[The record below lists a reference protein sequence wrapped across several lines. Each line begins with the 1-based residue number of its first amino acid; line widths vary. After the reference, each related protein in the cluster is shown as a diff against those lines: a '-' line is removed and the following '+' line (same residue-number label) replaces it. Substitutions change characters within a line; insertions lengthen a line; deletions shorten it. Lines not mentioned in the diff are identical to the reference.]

1 VFIIM
6 ELGYYKEGDTI
17 DTSAL
22 LLLSP
27 PLAKAA
33 AVFLHGGG
41 IF

>member
-1 VFIIM
+1 M

-33 AVFLHGGG
+33 AVFYTAAAY
-41 IF
+41 FK